1 MPALAERLNRVSI
14 SASVIMTIKARE
26 LAAQGIK
33 VISLAS
39 GEPDFPSPPHAIE
52 AAHQAAL
59 AGDTKYPPQDGTR
72 RLKEAVQRKFKRDNN
87 LDYALDEIMVTNG
100 GKQSIFNA
108 FMATIDPGD
117 EVLIPAPYWVS
128 YAEMAKVAGGVPVT
142 INCPQN
148 NGFKLRPED
157 LEAAITPKTKWVM
170 INFPNNPTGAACSRA
185 EMQAIAAVLMKHPHV
200 WIMTDDMY
208 EHLIYDGFEFCT
220 IADVEPRLKD
230 RTLTVNGASKT
241 YAMTGWRVGFCG
253 GPKALIKGMMN
264 MQGQATA
271 GVSTISQAAVA
282 AALDGPQDLVRERAE
297 EYRQRRDLVVEMLN
311 AAPGISCHKPEG
323 AFYVFPNIAGCIGK
337 TSKGGRKIETDTDFA
352 MALLEEKYVAT
363 TNRVRSCATY
373 LLVEKYGRR
382 STAIR
387 IQRKARNPPGFLPA
401 EATIQSLTSIIRARI
416 ECQQAPSAL
425 HSFRFQSGHQR
436 LPHAAPPRF
445 WVHQ

>member
-33 VISLAS
+33 VVSLAS
-39 GEPDFPSPPHAIE
+39 GEPDFPTPPHAIE

-59 AGDTKYPPQDGTR
+59 AGDTKYPPQDGTK

-87 LDYALDEIMVTNG
+87 LDYALDEIMITNG

-117 EVLIPAPYWVS
+117 EVLIPAPFWIS

-157 LEAAITPKTKWVM
+157 LDAAITPKTKWVM

-200 WIMTDDMY
+200 WVMTDDMY

-241 YAMTGWRVGFCG
+241 YAMTGWRIGFCG

-282 AALDGPQDLVRERAE
+282 AALDGPQEIVRERAE

-363 TNRVRSCATY
+363 VQGTAYGMSPYLRISYATNTDNLREAC
-373 LLVEKYGRR
+373 G
-382 STAIR
+382 R
-387 IQRKARNPPGFLPA
+387 IQAFCREL
-401 EATIQSLTSIIRARI
+401 S
-416 ECQQAPSAL
+416 
-425 HSFRFQSGHQR
+425 
-436 LPHAAPPRF
+436 
-445 WVHQ
+445 

>member
-59 AGDTKYPPQDGTR
+59 AGDTKYPPQDGTK

-108 FMATIDPGD
+108 FMATVDPGD

-157 LEAAITPKTKWVM
+157 LDAAITPKTKWVM
-170 INFPNNPTGAACSRA
+170 LNFPNNPTGAACSRA

-282 AALDGPQDLVRERAE
+282 AALDGPQELVRERAE

-363 TNRVRSCATY
+363 VQGTAYGMSPYLRISYATNTENLREAC
-373 LLVEKYGRR
+373 G
-382 STAIR
+382 R
-387 IQRKARNPPGFLPA
+387 IQEFCREL
-401 EATIQSLTSIIRARI
+401 S
-416 ECQQAPSAL
+416 
-425 HSFRFQSGHQR
+425 
-436 LPHAAPPRF
+436 
-445 WVHQ
+445 

>member
-52 AAHQAAL
+52 AAHKAAL
-59 AGDTKYPPQDGTR
+59 AGDTKYPPQDGTK

-108 FMATIDPGD
+108 FMATVDPGD

-157 LEAAITPKTKWVM
+157 LDAAITPKTKWVM
-170 INFPNNPTGAACSRA
+170 LNFPNNPTGAACSRA

-282 AALDGPQDLVRERAE
+282 AALDGPQELVRERAE

-311 AAPGISCHKPEG
+311 AASGISCHKPEG

-363 TNRVRSCATY
+363 VQGTAYGMSPYLRISYATNTENLREAC
-373 LLVEKYGRR
+373 G
-382 STAIR
+382 R
-387 IQRKARNPPGFLPA
+387 IQEFCREL
-401 EATIQSLTSIIRARI
+401 S
-416 ECQQAPSAL
+416 
-425 HSFRFQSGHQR
+425 
-436 LPHAAPPRF
+436 
-445 WVHQ
+445 

>member
-1 MPALAERLNRVSI
+1 MPNLAERLNRVSV

-59 AGDTKYPPQDGTR
+59 AGDTKYPPQDGTKQ
-72 RLKEAVQRKFKRDNN
+72 LKEAVQRKFKRDNN

-157 LEAAITPKTKWVM
+157 LDAAITPKTKWVM
-170 INFPNNPTGAACSRA
+170 INFPNNPTGAACSQD
-185 EMQAIAAVLMKHPHV
+185 EMKAIAAVLMKHPHV
-200 WIMTDDMY
+200 WVMTDDMY
-208 EHLIYDGFEFCT
+208 EHLVYDGFEFCT

-282 AALDGPQDLVRERAE
+282 AALDGPQEVVRERAE

-363 TNRVRSCATY
+363 VQGTAYGMSPYLRISYATNTENLREAC
-373 LLVEKYGRR
+373 G
-382 STAIR
+382 R
-387 IQRKARNPPGFLPA
+387 IQEFCREL
-401 EATIQSLTSIIRARI
+401 S
-416 ECQQAPSAL
+416 
-425 HSFRFQSGHQR
+425 
-436 LPHAAPPRF
+436 
-445 WVHQ
+445 

>member
-59 AGDTKYPPQDGTR
+59 AGDTKYPPQDGTK

-87 LDYALDEIMVTNG
+87 LDYALDEIMITNG

-117 EVLIPAPYWVS
+117 EVLIPAPFWIS

-157 LEAAITPKTKWVM
+157 LDAAITPKTKWVM
-170 INFPNNPTGAACSRA
+170 INFPNNPTGAACSRD
-185 EMQAIAAVLMKHPHV
+185 EMKAIAAVLMKHPHV
-200 WIMTDDMY
+200 WVMTDDMY
-208 EHLIYDGFEFCT
+208 EHLVYDGFEFCT

-282 AALDGPQDLVRERAE
+282 AALDGPQEVVRERAE

-363 TNRVRSCATY
+363 VQGTAYGMSPYLRISYATNTENLREAC
-373 LLVEKYGRR
+373 G
-382 STAIR
+382 R
-387 IQRKARNPPGFLPA
+387 IQEFCREL
-401 EATIQSLTSIIRARI
+401 S
-416 ECQQAPSAL
+416 
-425 HSFRFQSGHQR
+425 
-436 LPHAAPPRF
+436 
-445 WVHQ
+445 

>member
-87 LDYALDEIMVTNG
+87 LDYAFDEIMVTNG

-108 FMATIDPGD
+108 FMATVDPGD
-117 EVLIPAPYWVS
+117 EVLIPAPFWVS

-157 LEAAITPKTKWVM
+157 LDAAITPKTKWVM

-208 EHLIYDGFEFCT
+208 EHLVYDGFEFCT

-282 AALDGPQDLVRERAE
+282 AALDGPQELVRERAE

-363 TNRVRSCATY
+363 VQGTAYGMSPYLRISYATNTENLREAC
-373 LLVEKYGRR
+373 G
-382 STAIR
+382 R
-387 IQRKARNPPGFLPA
+387 IQEFCREL
-401 EATIQSLTSIIRARI
+401 S
-416 ECQQAPSAL
+416 
-425 HSFRFQSGHQR
+425 
-436 LPHAAPPRF
+436 
-445 WVHQ
+445 

>member
-59 AGDTKYPPQDGTR
+59 AGDTKYPPQDGTK

-117 EVLIPAPYWVS
+117 EVLIPAPFWVS

-157 LEAAITPKTKWVM
+157 LDAAITPKTKWVM
-170 INFPNNPTGAACSRA
+170 INFPNNPTGAACSRT

-208 EHLIYDGFEFCT
+208 EHLVYDGFEFCT

-241 YAMTGWRVGFCG
+241 YAMTGWRIGFCG

-282 AALDGPQDLVRERAE
+282 AALDGPQELVRERAE

-363 TNRVRSCATY
+363 VQGTAYGMSPYLRISYATNTENLREAC
-373 LLVEKYGRR
+373 G
-382 STAIR
+382 R
-387 IQRKARNPPGFLPA
+387 IQEFCREL
-401 EATIQSLTSIIRARI
+401 S
-416 ECQQAPSAL
+416 
-425 HSFRFQSGHQR
+425 
-436 LPHAAPPRF
+436 
-445 WVHQ
+445 

>member
-33 VISLAS
+33 VVSLAS
-39 GEPDFPSPPHAIE
+39 GEPDFPTPPHAIE

-59 AGDTKYPPQDGTR
+59 AGDTKYPPQDGTK

-117 EVLIPAPYWVS
+117 EVLIPAPFWSS
-128 YAEMAKVAGGVPVT
+128 YSEMAKVAGGVPVT

-157 LEAAITPKTKWVM
+157 LDAAITPKTKWVM

-200 WIMTDDMY
+200 WVMTDDMY
-208 EHLIYDGFEFCT
+208 EHLVYDGFEFCT

-241 YAMTGWRVGFCG
+241 YAMTGWRIGFCG

-282 AALDGPQDLVRERAE
+282 AALDGPQEVVRERAE

-363 TNRVRSCATY
+363 VQGTAYGMSPYLRISYATNTENLREAC
-373 LLVEKYGRR
+373 G
-382 STAIR
+382 R
-387 IQRKARNPPGFLPA
+387 IQEFCREL
-401 EATIQSLTSIIRARI
+401 S
-416 ECQQAPSAL
+416 
-425 HSFRFQSGHQR
+425 
-436 LPHAAPPRF
+436 
-445 WVHQ
+445 

>member
-26 LAAQGIK
+26 LSAQGIK

-52 AAHQAAL
+52 AAHKAAL
-59 AGDTKYPPQDGTR
+59 AGDTKYPPQDGTK

-108 FMATIDPGD
+108 FMATVDPGD

-157 LEAAITPKTKWVM
+157 LDAAITPKTKWVM
-170 INFPNNPTGAACSRA
+170 LNFPNNPTGAACSRA
-185 EMQAIAAVLMKHPHV
+185 EMQAIAAVLMRHPHV

-363 TNRVRSCATY
+363 VQGTAYGMSPYLRISYATNTENLREAC
-373 LLVEKYGRR
+373 G
-382 STAIR
+382 R
-387 IQRKARNPPGFLPA
+387 IQEFCREL
-401 EATIQSLTSIIRARI
+401 S
-416 ECQQAPSAL
+416 
-425 HSFRFQSGHQR
+425 
-436 LPHAAPPRF
+436 
-445 WVHQ
+445 